1 MLTTPQGG
9 MAAVQAAGMVPE
21 DGSRHGEQGPMPGG
35 DQEQEQG
42 NYNSDSEYGEDGDL
56 DFAEDTPAP
65 AVPSDWVKLV
75 EGELKCSSRSFYQR
89 FLSDEVCVQLILQCT
104 WFSLD
109 GGS

>member
-89 FLSDEVCVQLILQCT
+89 FLSDEVRVRVLLQCT
-104 WFSLD
+104 LLSLG